1 MDGFAQLLDEA
12 AHVVASPVAD
22 VSESP
27 ALLTEE
33 LLVWNLLAGCGIRI
47 EIVVD
52 METIDVVA
60 AHDVGSHTAGIVGCL
75 LESRVEEHQ
84 IIIVEAEIRTVFT
97 TLRGDTW
104 LRDVEPCL
112 AR

>member
-12 AHVVASPVAD
+12 AHVVASPVTD

-60 AHDVGSHTAGIVGCL
+60 AHDVGCHTAGIVGCL
-75 LESRVEEHQ
+75 LESRIEEHQ
-84 IIIVEAEIRTVFT
+84 VIVVEAEIRMG
-97 TLRGDTW
+97 LHHASG
-104 LRDVEPCL
+104 
-112 AR
+112 